1 MAPFFL
7 IQINFRQALLAHPTA
22 MPRNVVAGCLI
33 AAVWSAASAAAD
45 PVAPA
50 RQSELVR
57 MVRQDCGSCHGLT
70 LKGGLGPPLVTAAL
84 KDRPAESLKYAILQ
98 GRPGTPMPPWRNL
111 LTEAEAEWIVA
122 RLLQGFPDER

>member
-1 MAPFFL
+1 MPKGAVVGWL
-7 IQINFRQALLAHPTA
+7 ALA
-22 MPRNVVAGCLI
+22 VGVAG
-33 AAVWSAASAAAD
+33 SAAAD

-57 MVRQDCGSCHGLT
+57 MVRQDCGSCHGMT

-84 KDRPAESLKYAILQ
+84 RERPAESLKYTILQ

-122 RLLQGFPDER
+122 QLLKGFPDER

>member
-1 MAPFFL
+1 L
-7 IQINFRQALLAHPTA
+7 IYIKSDPGRFTHLYAMLKVADAGWMVLA
-22 MPRNVVAGCLI
+22 VGIAG
-33 AAVWSAASAAAD
+33 SAAAD

-57 MVRQDCGSCHGLT
+57 MVRQDCGSCHGMT

-84 KDRPAESLKYAILQ
+84 RDRPAESLKHTILQ
-98 GRPGTPMPPWRNL
+98 GRAGTPMPPWRNL

-122 RLLQGFPDER
+122 QLLKGFPDER